1 MMNERGETAAGE
13 IAAPWL
19 VRVEEAAQLCRVSRA
34 RMYQLVGSGE
44 IPSLTIGRARRVP
57 IAELRRW
64 LDSRIEQSRKDE
76 GHANS

>member
-1 MMNERGETAAGE
+1 MDGRADTTTEAVTTS
-13 IAAPWL
+13 WV
-19 VRVEEAAQLCRVSRA
+19 VRVEDAAQLCGVSRA
-34 RMYQLVGSGE
+34 RMYQLIGSGE

-64 LDSRIEQSRKDE
+64 LESRIEQNAASE